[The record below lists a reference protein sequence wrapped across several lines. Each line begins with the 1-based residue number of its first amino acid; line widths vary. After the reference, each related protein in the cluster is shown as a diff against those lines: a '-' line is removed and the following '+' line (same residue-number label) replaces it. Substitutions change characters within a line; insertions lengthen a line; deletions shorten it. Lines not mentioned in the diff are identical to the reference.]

1 MSKISHTD
9 ILNLDFT
16 YEYDFL
22 WQKIKFNWARSQ
34 IIPWKDYV
42 ISIKVWLMSLT
53 KEQAV
58 YRTHLG

>member
-9 ILNLDFT
+9 IINLDFT
-16 YEYDFL
+16 DKRL
-22 WQKIKFNWARSQ
+22 SQ

>member
-9 ILNLDFT
+9 IINLDFT
-16 YEYDFL
+16 DKRL
-22 WQKIKFNWARSQ
+22 SQ

-42 ISIKVWLMSLT
+42 ISIKVWLMSPT

-58 YRTHLG
+58 HRTHLR